1 MKPKN
6 GSLLIGLILAI
17 VATVLLLA
25 IPSSANLYVA
35 YAFCLLGIA
44 ALVVGVWAADKKDFP
59 ATYAVEWQTAW
70 LLPVSV
76 VVSAVVLLLQGFEIY
91 TLATIWHVIIQVAL
105 LSVVGIRV
113 ISVYTGK
120 EYIQNI
126 DAQVAKQT
134 GRLSS
139 LVADVNALQSKAD
152 KLPEE
157 KRAAAKQAIKKV
169 AEALRYSDPMS
180 TAAVQAL
187 DEEISEGVRGI
198 ADQCVPGSEDELMEV
213 CDAVCA
219 KIRERNERLKADK

>member
-1 MKPKN
+1 MKPKL

-70 LLPVSV
+70 FLPLSVAVSV
-76 VVSAVVLLLQGFEIY
+76 VVLLLQGFAIY

-126 DAQVAKQT
+126 DAQVAEKT
-134 GRLSS
+134 GRMSS
-139 LVADVNALQSKAD
+139 LVADVNTLQSKAD

-157 KRAAAKQAIKKV
+157 QRAAAKQAIKKV

-198 ADQCVPGSEDELMEV
+198 ADQCVPGSEDELLEA